1 MVLKMNKYRSNRQ
14 GCHIKSKFSAFSFVF
29 IQLVAGI
36 AAIYGNIDVRY
47 WSQFFRAI
55 AYIFANCQDCRI
67 LCAIAFTCC
76 HKFAKNAH
84 KQLSYRGVQKGS
96 TTVSALA
103 QICDPDN
110 CIVYNNV
117 Y

>member
-1 MVLKMNKYRSNRQ
+1 MVTYCSRNQ
-14 GCHIKSKFSAFSFVF
+14 Q
-29 IQLVAGI
+29 QLLTA
-36 AAIYGNIDVRY
+36 
-47 WSQFFRAI
+47 AI

-67 LCAIAFTCC
+67 LCAIASTCC
-76 HKFAKNAH
+76 HKSAKNAH

-110 CIVYNNV
+110 CTQ
-117 Y
+117 